1 MQIDKSLILRLEHL
15 ARLELS
21 ETERDQIQTDL
32 NNILEMVEQLQNLST
47 DSVEPLVYMNTDV
60 NVWRVDEVKNQV
72 SREEALKN
80 APDHDDTYFKVP
92 KVIDLK

>member
-21 ETERDQIQTDL
+21 DTERSQIQGDL
-32 NNILEMVEQLQNLST
+32 NNILEMVEQLQNLPT
-47 DSVEPLVYMNTDV
+47 DEVEPLVYLNSDV
-60 NVWRVDEVKNQV
+60 NVWRADQVKNQV

-80 APDHDDTYFKVP
+80 APDHDDAYFKVP